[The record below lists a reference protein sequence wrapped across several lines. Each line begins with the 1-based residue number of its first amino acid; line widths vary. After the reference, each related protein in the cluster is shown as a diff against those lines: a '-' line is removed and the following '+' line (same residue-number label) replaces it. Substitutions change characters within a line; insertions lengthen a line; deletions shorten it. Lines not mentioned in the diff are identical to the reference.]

1 MTVDLDLHPQGVLEV
16 QQNAT
21 AAVVCKV
28 QHDGGQRVFTVFTWD
43 GELLLVGHRHFNS
56 GLLSTSFRN
65 CSVTDEG
72 RICEEFTLTIKA
84 VSAANGSIVSCFS
97 TNMSTQFSADG
108 HVEILVTDSISGV
121 CAYAC
126 SYVNVRLLLCFQCH
140 TAAWAQHTNSL
151 PATKLCFIHD
161 LPVLTQ
167 LPVLNLHHHTL

>member
-1 MTVDLDLHPQGVLEV
+1 MTIDLDLHPQGVLEV

-97 TNMSTQFSADG
+97 TNHSSEFLADG
-108 HVEILVTDSISGV
+108 HVEILVNTDSISGV
-121 CAYAC
+121 WQSTVVLSMSYSCMGSAHKLSCARNKIMLY
-126 SYVNVRLLLCFQCH
+126 S
-140 TAAWAQHTNSL
+140 
-151 PATKLCFIHD
+151 
-161 LPVLTQ
+161 
-167 LPVLNLHHHTL
+167 

>member
-84 VSAANGSIVSCFS
+84 VSAANRSIVSCFS
-97 TNMSTQFSADG
+97 TNHSSEFRADG
-108 HVEILVTDSISGV
+108 HVEILVNTDSISGV
-121 CAYAC
+121 WQSTVVLAFNVIQLHGLSTQTLFPQQNYALFMTCLC
-126 SYVNVRLLLCFQCH
+126 SHSYQC
-140 TAAWAQHTNSL
+140 
-151 PATKLCFIHD
+151 
-161 LPVLTQ
+161 
-167 LPVLNLHHHTL
+167 

>member
-84 VSAANGSIVSCFS
+84 VSAANRSIVSCFS
-97 TNMSTQFSADG
+97 TNHSSEFRADG
-108 HVEILVTDSISGV
+108 HVEILVNTDSISGV
-121 CAYAC
+121 WQSTVVLSMSYSCMGSAHKLSSHNKTYALFMTCLC
-126 SYVNVRLLLCFQCH
+126 SHSYQC
-140 TAAWAQHTNSL
+140 
-151 PATKLCFIHD
+151 
-161 LPVLTQ
+161 
-167 LPVLNLHHHTL
+167 